1 MSKPTH
7 PPLNS
12 IGKDPDQKPGYH
24 LEWPLARHTME
35 KYNSI
40 SSLGGK
46 MLDSVVTS
54 TTGSR
59 SESPVDLLMQSAMN
73 MQPVPNQSRATD

>member
-1 MSKPTH
+1 MSKPAH

-12 IGKDPDQKPGYH
+12 IGTRNQITMH
-24 LEWPLARHTME
+24 LEWPLARHIME

-40 SSLGGK
+40 SSQDGK
-46 MLDSVVTS
+46 MLDSVMTS

-59 SESPVDLLMQSAMN
+59 SEPPVDLLSAMN